1 MIIAW
6 FANFLQRLY
15 ALVDHQGSQAN
26 MPLFSLRSTFVQ
38 RFNQIYLR
46 DPSASKRTLRHK
58 DAKFNL
64 SHLPALIPETSLF
77 SRMFILLISRA
88 IIELIGN
95 MATKDPFGGLS
106 LLYFQR
112 YRMQSHYS

>member
-38 RFNQIYLR
+38 RFNQIYQR
-46 DPSASKRTLRHK
+46 DPSARKRTLRH
-58 DAKFNL
+58 
-64 SHLPALIPETSLF
+64 I
-77 SRMFILLISRA
+77 
-88 IIELIGN
+88 
-95 MATKDPFGGLS
+95 
-106 LLYFQR
+106 
-112 YRMQSHYS
+112 